1 MPEEKARVG
10 QFFRGLREKYAV
22 QEESPV
28 SVPVIRKTI
37 PSPTSGA
44 VGPGSHASTLVRSM
58 GQRLFE
64 KVLQGEGHE
73 GSLGRSGVPEEMSL
87 LTGASQEM
95 TGVRERSTVRNAD
108 PEALQAMISAA
119 YIKASALGSGASPW
133 KGSSVLGA
141 SLHSG
146 ILAAPAGGSGLD
158 AVSSE
163 GSGFGTAVSPE
174 DGLGRLAARFESGAA
189 GVEAIGYDPAGGT
202 SYGMYQIASRTG
214 TMSLFLDFLEMHEP
228 RWAARLRAAGPANT
242 GSTGGAM
249 PKVWRSL
256 AKENPERF
264 AALQQAFIRLTHYE
278 PARQAVEKTTGVDV
292 DRTSRALQEVLWS
305 TAVQHGPG
313 RAAEMFI
320 RAVKEQ
326 SRVGGA
332 LNEAALIR
340 SIYKNRSRST
350 QGLEGPLR
358 EALLRRFWEE
368 QGMALAMLHEV
379 GKDPVA

>member
-1 MPEEKARVG
+1 M
-10 QFFRGLREKYAV
+10 
-22 QEESPV
+22 

-44 VGPGSHASTLVRSM
+44 VAPGHHAPTLVRSM

-64 KVLQGEGHE
+64 KVLQGEGE
-73 GSLGRSGVPEEMSL
+73 GSLEGGQVPEEMAL
-87 LTGASQEM
+87 LTGASQDVN
-95 TGVRERSTVRNAD
+95 GVRERSAVRNAD
-108 PEALQAMISAA
+108 PAALQAMISAA

-133 KGSSVLGA
+133 KGSSVLRA
-141 SLHSG
+141 SLRSG
-146 ILAAPAGGSGLD
+146 MLAAPAGASALD

-163 GSGFGTAVSPE
+163 GSGFGAAAVSPE

-214 TMSLFLDFLEMHEP
+214 TMARFLDFLELHEP

-264 AALQQAFIRLTHYE
+264 AQLQQAFIRATHYE
-278 PARQAVEKTTGVDV
+278 PARQAVQDATGLDV
-292 DRTSRALQEVLWS
+292 KRASRAIQEVLWS

-332 LNEAALIR
+332 LNEAVLIR

-358 EALLRRFWEE
+358 EALLSRFWEE
-368 QGMALAMLHEV
+368 QGMALAMLQEV
-379 GKDPVA
+379 GNNPVA